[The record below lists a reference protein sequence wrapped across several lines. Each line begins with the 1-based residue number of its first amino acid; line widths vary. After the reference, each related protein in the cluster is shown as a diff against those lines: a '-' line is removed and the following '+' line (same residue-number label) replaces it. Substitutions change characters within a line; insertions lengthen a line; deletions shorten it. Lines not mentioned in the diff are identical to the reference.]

1 MQHDASPTTQTGSP
15 GQVPITAEQ
24 IALATQVL
32 QKRTQSGANWFFW
45 IAGLSLI
52 NTFAAAMGSNTRFI
66 VGLGITQIVD
76 ALVAQA
82 GNSPNPVALA
92 FDFAAAGVFVAFG
105 LLARKGRD
113 WAFIVGMILYAL
125 DGLLFLLA
133 KDVLSIG
140 FHLFAL
146 YMIYKGLKA
155 AEALKKL
162 SPPMAVS
169 PGGYPPPSH

>member
-1 MQHDASPTTQTGSP
+1 MQQNASQPPVVGST
-15 GQVPITAEQ
+15 GQVQITEQ
-24 IALATQVL
+24 QKALIGQLL
-32 QKRTQSGANWFFW
+32 QKRTQSGANWFLW

-66 VGLGITQIVD
+66 AGLGITQIAD
-76 ALVAQA
+76 AVVAQA
-82 GNSPNPVALA
+82 GKSGNPVALA
-92 FDFAAAGVFVAFG
+92 FDFLAAGIFIAFG
-105 LLARKGRD
+105 LWSRKRRE

-155 AEALKKL
+155 AEALRKL
-162 SPPMAVS
+162 SPAGAAG
-169 PGGYPPPSH
+169 PGGFSPPAL

>member
-1 MQHDASPTTQTGSP
+1 MLQDTSQLTPGGPP
-15 GQVPITAEQ
+15 GQVQITAEQ
-24 IALATQVL
+24 KALIVQLL
-32 QKRTQSGANWFFW
+32 QKRTRSGANWFFW

-52 NTFAAAMGSNTRFI
+52 NTFAAAMGSSMRFI

-82 GNSPNPVALA
+82 GNPGNPLALA
-92 FDFAAAGVFVAFG
+92 FDFVAAGIFMGFG
-105 LLARKGRD
+105 LLCRKGLE

-125 DGLLFLLA
+125 DGFLFLLA

-146 YMIYKGLKA
+146 YMIFKGLKA
-155 AEALKKL
+155 AEALRKL
-162 SPPMAVS
+162 EPAVA
-169 PGGYPPPSH
+169 P

>member
-1 MQHDASPTTQTGSP
+1 MQQDANQPTPVGSP
-15 GQVPITAEQ
+15 GQVQITEQ
-24 IALATQVL
+24 QKALILQLL

-52 NTFAAAMGSNTRFI
+52 NTFAAAMGSNMRFI

-82 GNSPNPVALA
+82 GKPGSPAALA
-92 FDFAAAGVFVAFG
+92 FDFVAAGVVVAFG
-105 LLARKGRD
+105 LLCRKGRE

-155 AEALKKL
+155 AEALRKL
-162 SPPMAVS
+162 QPATALSAGGSAPP
-169 PGGYPPPSH
+169 GL